1 MCGCADAMFTSALR
15 SKGEQMRRWI
25 ANQLVRLARRIH
37 PENEEAMRFWMDRM
51 VEMAVTGKSIIK
63 VSAVDPSQD
72 AAVEQGDKG

>member
-1 MCGCADAMFTSALR
+1 
-15 SKGEQMRRWI
+15 MRRWI

-72 AAVEQGDKG
+72 AALHEEGK